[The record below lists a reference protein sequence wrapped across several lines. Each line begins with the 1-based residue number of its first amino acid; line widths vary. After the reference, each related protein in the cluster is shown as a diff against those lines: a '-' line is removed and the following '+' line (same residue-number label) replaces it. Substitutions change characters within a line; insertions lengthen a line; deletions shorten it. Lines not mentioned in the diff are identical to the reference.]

1 MINKHCEL
9 EIETESV
16 AMRFG
21 AMNFPVRP
29 VTDEIEVFG
38 ALQMDYLEL
47 AMDSPLA
54 HHQQIA
60 RQKGA
65 ILKALKRWKMGL
77 VCHLP
82 TFVYLA
88 HLTDSIRQASLQE
101 VLASLETA
109 SDLGA
114 EKVIVHPGYI
124 EGLAVHVRD
133 QAVSLGL
140 EGLEKIYDKAMRMDL
155 PLCLENLFPSVGPYV
170 NPDDFV
176 PIFAAFPRMKLTLDT
191 GHANIGDPAGRRII
205 DFIHRFGDRLGHVH
219 VSDNNGRMDEHLPVG
234 EGNIRFKAVM
244 RALRQIGYDDTL
256 TLEIF
261 AQDRAE
267 LVKSRLK
274 LAKMLSG

>member
-1 MINKHCEL
+1 VINKHDEL
-9 EIETESV
+9 EIETESMP
-16 AMRFG
+16 MRFG

-29 VTDEIEVFG
+29 VVDEIEVFG

-54 HHQQIA
+54 HYRQIA

-65 ILKALKRWKMGL
+65 ILKALKRWQMGL

-101 VLASLETA
+101 MLASLETA
-109 SDLGA
+109 CDLGA

-140 EGLEKIYDKAMRMDL
+140 EGLGKIYEKALQMEL
-155 PLCLENLFPSVGPYV
+155 PLCIENLFPSVGPYAK
-170 NPDDFV
+170 PDDFE
-176 PIFAAFPRMKLTLDT
+176 PLFAAFPRMKLVLDT
-191 GHANIGDPAGRRII
+191 GHANIGDPAGRRVI
-205 DFIHRFGDRLGHVH
+205 DFIHRFGDRLGHLH

-234 EGNIRFKAVM
+234 DGNIRFKAVVH
-244 RALRQIGYDDTL
+244 ALRQAGYEGTL

-267 LVKSRLK
+267 LAKSRLK
-274 LAKMLSG
+274 MEKMLSA